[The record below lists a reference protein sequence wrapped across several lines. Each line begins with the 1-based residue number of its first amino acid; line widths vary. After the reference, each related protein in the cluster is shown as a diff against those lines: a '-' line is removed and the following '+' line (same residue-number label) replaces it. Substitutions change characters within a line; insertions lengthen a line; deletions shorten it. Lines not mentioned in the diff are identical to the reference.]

1 MNVLSLFDGL
11 SGCRIA
17 LERIGVTPT
26 KYYASE
32 IDKYAIQVAQHNY
45 PDTEQLGSVTEWESW
60 GLDWASIDL
69 VTGGFPC
76 QTWSVAGK
84 QMGDKDERGMLFW
97 TMLDV
102 MKMVLKHNPK
112 AKFLIENVKM
122 KKEFEEYITFHT
134 QEALG
139 HVNKILI
146 NSALVSAQNR
156 NRWYWHNIEGV
167 EQPEDKGLVLA
178 DVIESGFATD
188 EMSSKNNKSHCVTA
202 RYSGAVAWNSIE
214 KRQRSM
220 FLDKPSKIQDIDKN
234 RRQLVFE
241 KPCKISDIGKGGTGN
256 RIYSTDGKSPTL
268 LAQSGGKTGNGSCLI
283 ERPCE
288 PREYSEDSLL
298 HHAATATDIKGN
310 ESIKRVYAESG
321 KSPTLTTMSGGH
333 REPKVLCGAI
343 RGRYI
348 VGGKRQDHKIL
359 TAGLTKQRL
368 EIRKDCKTNALTTV
382 QKDNV
387 VVNPELTYRKLT
399 PLECERLQTLDDNY
413 TLVLDEN
420 GKQLVSNS
428 QRYKMIGNGWTIDVI
443 AHIFKNLHLNVVTLE
458 KGLLIPS
465 VNQTQTKKPPFSQTE
480 NQAKQEKIIS
490 EKEII

>member
-1 MNVLSLFDGL
+1 MNVLSLFDGI

-17 LERIGVTPT
+17 LERVGITPT

-32 IDKYAIQVAQHNY
+32 IDKYAMQVAQHNY
-45 PDTEQLGSVTEWESW
+45 HDTDQLGSVTEWESW
-60 GLDWASIDL
+60 ELDWSSIDL

-76 QTWSVAGK
+76 QAWSVAGK

-102 MKMVLKHNPK
+102 MKKVLEHNPK

-156 NRWYWHNIEGV
+156 NRWYWHNLEGV
-167 EQPEDKGLVLA
+167 EQPEDRDLVLA
-178 DVIESGFATD
+178 DVIESGFVDRDNAYCID
-188 EMSSKNNKSHCVTA
+188 ANYHKGGNLKS
-202 RYSGAVAWNSIE
+202 YFEDS
-214 KRQRSM
+214 
-220 FLDKPSKIQDIDKN
+220 

-241 KPCKISDIGKGGTGN
+241 RPCKIMDVGKGGMGN
-256 RIYSTDGKSPTL
+256 RIYSEQGKSPTL
-268 LAQSGGKTGNGSCLI
+268 LAHSGGKARNGSCLVG
-283 ERPCE
+283 RPCK

-310 ESIKRVYAESG
+310 ESNKRVYAETG
-321 KSPTLTTMSGGH
+321 KAPTLTTMQGGNTQ
-333 REPKVLCGAI
+333 PKVLIVPEATKKGYCEIEPGQCVDLTHPNSKTR
-343 RGRYI
+343 RGR
-348 VGGKRQDHKIL
+348 KMADKSNCL
-359 TAGLTKQRL
+359 TAGNF
-368 EIRKDCKTNALTTV
+368 DYNHW
-382 QKDNV
+382 NG
-387 VVNPELTYRKLT
+387 LTYRKLT

-443 AHIFKNLHLNVVTLE
+443 AHIFNALHIHINPIT
-458 KGLLIPS
+458 
-465 VNQTQTKKPPFSQTE
+465 
-480 NQAKQEKIIS
+480 
-490 EKEII
+490 

>member
-76 QTWSVAGK
+76 QTWSIAGK

-97 TMLDV
+97 TMLDI

-112 AKFLIENVKM
+112 AKFLMENVKM

-188 EMSSKNNKSHCVTA
+188 EMTSKNNKSHCVTA

-220 FLDKPSKIQDIDKN
+220 VLDKPSKIQDIDKG

-256 RIYSTDGKSPTL
+256 RIYSTD
-268 LAQSGGKTGNGSCLI
+268 
-283 ERPCE
+283 
-288 PREYSEDSLL
+288 
-298 HHAATATDIKGN
+298 
-310 ESIKRVYAESG
+310 
-321 KSPTLTTMSGGH
+321 
-333 REPKVLCGAI
+333 
-343 RGRYI
+343 
-348 VGGKRQDHKIL
+348 GKRQDHKIL

-443 AHIFKNLHLNVVTLE
+443 AHIFKNLYLNVVTLE

-465 VNQTQTKKPPFSQTE
+465 DQPNTNQKTALLADREPS
-480 NQAKQEKIIS
+480 
-490 EKEII
+490 